1 MSLSG
6 RSRSNSLADYRNE
19 LRSNCTNEMSA
30 FWTFFTILT
39 IGYVVYYA
47 VVISS
52 DLHRQRKAGRHQ
64 SEQVFVVEGDS
75 PDEPTRSVEQTDSGF
90 RVSGV
95 TEEMMTEALA
105 DAPGNRPEPIPA
117 PAPAE
122 KEEDEQP
129 APKLD
134 AHGAVIGE
142 VRKKMESVRNDMEEI
157 EPEQSTELLS
167 GMMQSALLHGR
178 PPVDIDKTVIEP
190 KQDGAKEV
198 EDGPNG

>member
-1 MSLSG
+1 
-6 RSRSNSLADYRNE
+6 
-19 LRSNCTNEMSA
+19 MSA

-39 IGYVVYYA
+39 IGYVIYYA
-47 VVISS
+47 AVISS

-64 SEQVFVVEGDS
+64 PGQVFVVEGDT

-95 TEEMMTEALA
+95 TEGMMAEALS

-122 KEEDEQP
+122 KEEEEHP

-134 AHGAVIGE
+134 VHGAVIGE
-142 VRKKMESVRNDMEEI
+142 VRKKMESVRNGMEEI

-178 PPVDIDKTVIEP
+178 PPVDIEKKVIEP
-190 KQDGAKEV
+190 KKDGAKEV
-198 EDGPNG
+198 KDGPNG